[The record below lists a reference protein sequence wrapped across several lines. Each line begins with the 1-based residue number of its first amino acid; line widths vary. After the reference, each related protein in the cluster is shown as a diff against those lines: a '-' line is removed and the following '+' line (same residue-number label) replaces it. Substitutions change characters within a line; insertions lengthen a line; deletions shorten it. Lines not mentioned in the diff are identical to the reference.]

1 MDNGSEKHP
10 IRDSANESMRP
21 GFLGGKG
28 GGETPAEGKVNL
40 SRDAADELS
49 KNETEA
55 SKTLG
60 GAAAGAGLAKGVAT
74 AGLFSG
80 KGRDNS
86 SKKKIFNK
94 ARIIKASAGG
104 GILWCF

>member
-40 SRDAADELS
+40 SRDAADELG
-49 KNETEA
+49 KNEDEA
-55 SKTLG
+55 SKALDTAGGKGGGLAAG
-60 GAAAGAGLAKGVAT
+60 LTKGAAAT
-74 AGLFSG
+74 GLFSG
-80 KGRDNS
+80 KGRDLS
-86 SKKKIFNK
+86 GGMKKFNK
-94 ARIIKASAGG
+94 AN
-104 GILWCF
+104 L